1 MKKHGKILMAILA
14 LLSVFA
20 LFMAGCKP
28 DDSDKNSQGGDDSA
42 NSYVNSG
49 GDSDEDDDGYT
60 DIAPSE
66 AVEFIADYA
75 EQFLAS
81 ENATLNYV
89 GESSLTG
96 KFKSVSDG
104 NGNLKK
110 IAKMNGA
117 TKMTYEYL
125 NGEKTFHT
133 EKYYNGSDMFDG
145 SGEKITSENDSGGV
159 LTADGII
166 YDLKYINGDYYS
178 VIHSNNDGMYLP
190 NYIDQYKRQ
199 AAIYLCEC
207 AMYIAL
213 VTEGSTQS
221 AESTFVGRGILSANM
236 VGEIQAMTID
246 TSTMQVL
253 YSIWGEDGEVEI
265 KTKYD
270 IGYVKYREGEL
281 KVQSRLTPDNEGVTD
296 PAMEGESMT
305 TFTFNYAAGLDEEH
319 FNGIINKTAPQ
330 G

>member
-1 MKKHGKILMAILA
+1 MKIYCK
-14 LLSVFA
+14 VFA
-20 LFMAGCKP
+20 GVMALVSACAVFAAGCKP
-28 DDSDKNSQGGDDSA
+28 DNSDKGEG
-42 NSYVNSG
+42 
-49 GDSDEDDDGYT
+49 DGYT
-60 DIAPSE
+60 DVAPGE

-75 EQFLAS
+75 ERFLAS
-81 ENATLNYV
+81 ENATMICESN
-89 GESSLTG
+89 SSLTG

-104 NGNLKK
+104 SGNLKK

-117 TKMTYEYL
+117 TKMTYEYM
-125 NGEKTFHT
+125 NGEKTFCET
-133 EKYYNGSDMFDG
+133 LNYNGFEMFDG
-145 SGEKITSENDSGGV
+145 SGEKIDSENDSGGV

-166 YDLKYINGDYYS
+166 YDLKYIDGDYYS
-178 VIHSNNDGMYLP
+178 VIHSSDDGMYLP

-221 AESTFVGRGILSANM
+221 VESMFVGRGILSAEMLN
-236 VGEIQAMTID
+236 EIQTMTID

-253 YSIWGEDGEVEI
+253 YSIWGEGGEVEI

-319 FNGIINKTAPQ
+319 FNDIINKTAPQ
-330 G
+330 S